1 MKSILQAWVTE
12 LGLRHQ
18 GVLLTAVRGCDTWSK
33 YSAEKPL
40 IREMRGLILVAFDP
54 RELEFAEGFMT
65 RFPESEWGQCIPE
78 PAEQYRRA
86 AGALRDACDACGRD
100 SRVQA
105 SGQGSAER
113 VSGPVRAAGGE
124 VPSLP
129 GGCLRHGRTVDG
141 RSDPGRDGGTMSAH
155 LALNGGR
162 G

>member
-65 RFPESEWGQCIPE
+65 RFPNPNGDNAFQSLLSNIDGLPVHYVMHVMHAVEILGFKHPDKEVRSAYQDRYARLAEKFHLYPE
-78 PAEQYRRA
+78 DVYDMDERLTEDRIQEGTVEQ
-86 AGALRDACDACGRD
+86 
-100 SRVQA
+100 
-105 SGQGSAER
+105 
-113 VSGPVRAAGGE
+113 
-124 VPSLP
+124 
-129 GGCLRHGRTVDG
+129 
-141 RSDPGRDGGTMSAH
+141 
-155 LALNGGR
+155 
-162 G
+162 